1 MIVGMIEHLLINVKV
16 TKEESVVGGGG
27 GGIGSRRFGSNYLPS
42 IDTF

>member
-27 GGIGSRRFGSNYLPS
+27 GALAVGDLVVI
-42 IDTF
+42 TFPQ